1 LASRTLQH
9 GQQFDGPVL
18 CGSNPFFPIDSIQ
31 CQSKRFALTRFHNF
45 LWIRPSWYFAADPEL
60 FPFLLL
66 HDFFYILFVYFLF
79 AASVSAQLFMMMFCL
94 YSSGLVLCVGL
105 GAWGRG
111 LAWKFVCCVGM

>member
-1 LASRTLQH
+1 VVSITNTWPTGLFCFSHLVFPLECSSVGIYLASRTLQH

-60 FPFLLL
+60 FPFYCCMIFSIFYLFIFYSLLL
-66 HDFFYILFVYFLF
+66 FLLSF
-79 AASVSAQLFMMMFCL
+79 L
-94 YSSGLVLCVGL
+94 
-105 GAWGRG
+105 
-111 LAWKFVCCVGM
+111 

>member
-1 LASRTLQH
+1 MDSPVMVFCCRPRTL
-9 GQQFDGPVL
+9 
-18 CGSNPFFPIDSIQ
+18 
-31 CQSKRFALTRFHNF
+31 
-45 LWIRPSWYFAADPEL
+45 
-60 FPFLLL
+60 PFLLL